1 MSCDVLSA
9 PLKDTD
15 LSVLDALEYI
25 HSKGYCHADI
35 KGSNLLL
42 GHRKGAEHQ
51 VHLLDFG
58 LAIRFAKN
66 GRHVEFWQDERRA
79 HDGTLEFTSRDAHH
93 GAHSRR
99 GDLETLGYNLLQWL
113 CGRLPW
119 EDAATIVDPEYVH
132 LQKKTFMNNIPQLM
146 RRCFPHSESPG
157 EV

>member
-1 MSCDVLSA
+1 M
-9 PLKDTD
+9 
-15 LSVLDALEYI
+15 DALEYI

-66 GRHVEFWQDERRA
+66 GP
-79 HDGTLEFTSRDAHH
+79 
-93 GAHSRR
+93 HSRR